1 MPLKITVFRA
11 SKLRR
16 VPGRPRDPKFVVIR
30 ASGCAN
36 SVPEQRSVD
45 APGKGR
51 GAQWQSGGAGLTLHV
66 EQSMASTPKFELA
79 IEVHS
84 RRSSDESVFIGS
96 ARLHG
101 DTLDQNGRQW
111 VELTEEQSGPAGILE
126 IEASW

>member
-1 MPLKITVFRA
+1 MQGAGKQVRHTRWQAAFNSNFFSRMPLKITVFRA

-66 EQSMASTPKFELA
+66 EQSMASTPKFE
-79 IEVHS
+79 IQNQQKQNSKSEY
-84 RRSSDESVFIGS
+84 RTEQ
-96 ARLHG
+96 RLEG
-101 DTLDQNGRQW
+101 D
-111 VELTEEQSGPAGILE
+111 PI
-126 IEASW
+126 